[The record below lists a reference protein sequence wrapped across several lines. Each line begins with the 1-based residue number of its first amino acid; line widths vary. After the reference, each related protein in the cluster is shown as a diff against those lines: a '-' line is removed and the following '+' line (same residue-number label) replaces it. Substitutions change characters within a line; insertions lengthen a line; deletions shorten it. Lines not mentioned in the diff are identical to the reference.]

1 MAKWIW
7 KLYAGEQ
14 GLWEDIL
21 RAKYLQFKDLLV
33 DKHHLGSQ
41 FWNSVHKIMMC
52 LAVEQKIH
60 TVLGRLVEWPE
71 PL

>member
-21 RAKYLQFKDLLV
+21 GAKYLQFKNLLV

-41 FWNSVHKIMMC
+41 FWNSVHKIKDVFGC
-52 LAVEQKIH
+52 GTENPH
-60 TVLGRLVEWPE
+60 GFG
-71 PL
+71 